1 MQDSTL
7 TLIAAGSVETD
18 HRCIASSGELSVAFV
33 GQKADYVHIAVSRAK
48 KATSCLWPS
57 DWEDFTSAGSMS
69 MPEPPQEESAYLGII
84 RAKGS
89 RLSEIQKLLRHCHQ
103 VVLLHG
109 EPVLMKLAASRP
121 HRESR

>member
-1 MQDSTL
+1 MAMPDQDD
-7 TLIAAGSVETD
+7 A
-18 HRCIASSGELSVAFV
+18 
-33 GQKADYVHIAVSRAK
+33 
-48 KATSCLWPS
+48 
-57 DWEDFTSAGSMS
+57 
-69 MPEPPQEESAYLGII
+69 AYLRVG

-89 RLSEIQKLLRHCHQ
+89 RLSEIQKLLRHSHR